1 MFAYLT
7 SHEEVYKFMHHQVFH
22 FFCALGSMF
31 IFYTISPMVFVEFHI
46 GGGGGGVGLWYGLGQ
61 SLPYEPVFT
70 VELGSRSI
78 FYQLQ
83 V

>member
-22 FFCALGSMF
+22 FFCALGSMV

-46 GGGGGGVGLWYGLGQ
+46 GGGGGGVGL
-61 SLPYEPVFT
+61 
-70 VELGSRSI
+70 
-78 FYQLQ
+78 
-83 V
+83 